1 MDEVRIPN
9 RATYWPTAPID
20 MLLAAPFA
28 ARLLLGASPVG
39 RIVQAAAL
47 TAYLGSALQDWRA
60 RQDVRR
66 IPFRREFGADLRH
79 LTTLPDPARREE
91 IRLLTQRLNDEYT
104 AERIPR
110 RELAVV
116 VDTHLTRY
124 IAGITGQ
131 RVESSTEVRNFSV
144 VHLVFPFALG
154 ACDPLSG
161 DIAIF
166 KDTGVFEPHVIAH
179 EFCHRKGYW
188 KELEAQVLAYM
199 ALTSSGE
206 RLLVQAAL
214 AERLHRNLRV
224 LAGDS
229 AARFRELVAE
239 SGLRPELSGNFLAL
253 QPAEGTKASPVESA
267 IRRLY
272 DERLKLTGQNGI
284 SDYDLGFTNFLY
296 TFETSPAAR
305 QAPPPAGTVHRR
317 PPRAL
322 PEGPVI
328 R

>member
-9 RATYWPTAPID
+9 RATYWPTAPVD
-20 MLLAAPFA
+20 MLLAAPLA
-28 ARLLLGASPVG
+28 ARILLGASPLG
-39 RIVQAAAL
+39 RLVQAAAM
-47 TAYLGSALQDWRA
+47 TAYLGSAFQDWRA
-60 RQDVRR
+60 RQGIRR
-66 IPFRREFGADLRH
+66 IGFLREFGADLRE
-79 LTTLPDPARREE
+79 LTPMPDPVRREE
-91 IRLLTQRLNDEYT
+91 IRQLTERVNDQYT

-110 RELAVV
+110 RELAVE
-116 VDTHLTRY
+116 VDRHLTRY

-188 KELEAQVLAYM
+188 KEMEAQVLAFM
-199 ALTSSGE
+199 ANVTSGVPV
-206 RLLVQAAL
+206 LVQAAL
-214 AERLHRNLRV
+214 CERLHRNLRA

-229 AARFRELVAE
+229 AGRFRALVAE
-239 SGLRPELSGNFLAL
+239 SGLRRELSENFLAL
-253 QPAEGTKASPVESA
+253 QPADGAKAGPVELA
-267 IRRLY
+267 MRKLY
-272 DERLKLTGQNGI
+272 DERMRLTGQNGI
-284 SDYDLGFTNFLY
+284 SDYDVGFTNFLY
-296 TFETSPAAR
+296 TFELSDRSR
-305 QAPPPAGTVHRR
+305 QTPPPNGTVHRR

-322 PEGPVI
+322 PPAK
-328 R
+328 